1 MTRVACAFFVTLTI
15 ALGQPATD
23 KPSFEVASIKPAD
36 PDPQNRYWVGMTADA
51 GMVRF
56 PNITLRDCI
65 RAAYRMRDFQVEG
78 PEWMN
83 QARFEINAKLPAG
96 ASFDRIPEMLQT
108 LLTERFQLRLRR
120 DKQELPVYVLLPG
133 TAGPKLKPAAA
144 AKPDDESPTAL
155 GPDGKP
161 RGPMMF
167 RYTTSGIVLTA
178 ASASL
183 PTFVELMSR
192 FTARPVVDMTGLTG
206 QYQFELAFTP
216 ETTPGGV
223 SGPNSPPAF
232 TDPGPS
238 LFDAV
243 KQYGLRLQARK
254 APIEILIVTH
264 LERTPT
270 AN

>member
-1 MTRVACAFFVTLTI
+1 MTRAICACFATLTI
-15 ALGQPATD
+15 AIGQQVTD
-23 KPSFEVASIKPAD
+23 TPSFEVASIKPAD
-36 PDPQNRYWVGMTADA
+36 PDPASRFWVGMTADA

-65 RAAYRMRDFQVEG
+65 RAAYRVRDFQVQG
-78 PEWMN
+78 PEWMD

-96 ASFDRIPEMLQT
+96 VPLDRIPEMLQA
-108 LLTERFQLRLRR
+108 LLTERFQLSLRR
-120 DKQELPVYVLLPG
+120 DTKELPVYALLPG
-133 TAGPKLKPAAA
+133 NAGPKLKSADV
-144 AKPDDESPTAL
+144 KPDDQSPMAL

-161 RGPMMF
+161 RAPMMF
-167 RYTTSGIVLTA
+167 RYTPSGIVLTA
-178 ASASL
+178 PSASL

-192 FTARPVVDMTGLTG
+192 FTVRPVIDVTGLQG
-206 QYQFELAFTP
+206 RYQFELAFAP

-223 SGPNSPPAF
+223 SGLNNAPAF
-232 TDPGPS
+232 PDPGPS

-254 APIEILIVTH
+254 APIEILTVTH

-270 AN
+270 EN